1 LNETS
6 PVSSPPTDQ
15 ELSLADQI
23 KYVVYGHKLDDVA
36 GCAIGLLMNCVA
48 LKADDREDALRI
60 LDCVHVEMRKTVARD
75 YDEMVS
81 TMQLPEQ

>member
-1 LNETS
+1 
-6 PVSSPPTDQ
+6 
-15 ELSLADQI
+15 
-23 KYVVYGHKLDDVA
+23 
-36 GCAIGLLMNCVA
+36 MNCVA

-60 LDCVHVEMRKTVARD
+60 LDSVHVEMRKAIARD